1 MKIDFSKVVTEEE
14 ISDKR
19 VKFLRGVV
27 AEVRYGKET
36 KGITVDGIAINTE
49 RDSQAMI
56 TGAALS
62 AVLDD
67 TYVCRWKTPNG
78 FVDLTASELI
88 SVSQSMR
95 KYVQACFDRESELVE
110 AIIGGTYT
118 DAMLDEGWPDAEIS
132 NNA

>member
-1 MKIDFSKVVTEEE
+1 MKIDFGQVVLKEE
-14 ISDKR
+14 IKEKR
-19 VKFLRGVV
+19 IACQKAIV
-27 AEVRYGKET
+27 AETRYNKET
-36 KGITVDGIAINTE
+36 QGIVVDGVSINTE

-95 KYVQACFDRESELVE
+95 KYVQACFDRESELIE
-110 AIIGGTYT
+110 AIVSDQYN
-118 DAMLDEGWPDAEIS
+118 DSMLTEGWPDAEIQ
-132 NNA
+132 N